1 MVYPLTNSSKG
12 LFWQKVQFNREEKQ
26 KTRGSK
32 LLVLENLTSV
42 LGFFRIYEIRTFTP
56 VKLDFFWQ
64 QVVKSSNHNT
74 NNYSIIR
81 EYVKGYK
88 PTPVKPTIDPS
99 ITDLSYDPNSTVKTI
114 TQQQKNL
121 SELEIQT
128 ICERYKNGASSYEL
142 AKEFGCH
149 RRTIS
154 DTLKRNGVEVSH
166 QATAKPELVKC
177 IIKLYAEMKTPKE
190 VGAIVGVGGDTVRK
204 VLKENGIYIRK
215 SWEYPRK

>member
-1 MVYPLTNSSKG
+1 MVDLSETYS
-12 LFWQKVQFNREEKQ
+12 
-26 KTRGSK
+26 
-32 LLVLENLTSV
+32 
-42 LGFFRIYEIRTFTP
+42 
-56 VKLDFFWQ
+56 
-64 QVVKSSNHNT
+64 

-88 PTPVKPTIDPS
+88 PTPIKPTVDPS

-128 ICERYKNGASSYEL
+128 I
-142 AKEFGCH
+142 GCH

-166 QATAKPELVKC
+166 QATAKPELVKR
-177 IIKLYAEMKTPKE
+177 IIELYAEMKTPKE

-215 SWEYPRK
+215 SWEYPKK

>member
-1 MVYPLTNSSKG
+1 MPTYLQTYS
-12 LFWQKVQFNREEKQ
+12 
-26 KTRGSK
+26 
-32 LLVLENLTSV
+32 
-42 LGFFRIYEIRTFTP
+42 
-56 VKLDFFWQ
+56 
-64 QVVKSSNHNT
+64 

-128 ICERYKNGASSYEL
+128 K
-142 AKEFGCH
+142 FGCH

-166 QATAKPELVKC
+166 QAATKPELVKR
-177 IIKLYAEMKTPKE
+177 IIELYAEMKTPKE

-215 SWEYPRK
+215 SWEYPKGTK

>member
-1 MVYPLTNSSKG
+1 MPTYLQTYS
-12 LFWQKVQFNREEKQ
+12 
-26 KTRGSK
+26 
-32 LLVLENLTSV
+32 
-42 LGFFRIYEIRTFTP
+42 
-56 VKLDFFWQ
+56 
-64 QVVKSSNHNT
+64 

-128 ICERYKNGASSYEL
+128 
-142 AKEFGCH
+142 
-149 RRTIS
+149 TIS

-166 QATAKPELVKC
+166 QAATKPELVKR
-177 IIKLYAEMKTPKE
+177 IIELYAEMKTPKE

-215 SWEYPRK
+215 SWEYPKGTK

>member
-1 MVYPLTNSSKG
+1 MKRDCREPFIVHG
-12 LFWQKVQFNREEKQ
+12 LKIW
-26 KTRGSK
+26 
-32 LLVLENLTSV
+32 LVNTAPFTA
-42 LGFFRIYEIRTFTP
+42 FFSGIKRTESE
-56 VKLDFFWQ
+56 L
-64 QVVKSSNHNT
+64 NA
-74 NNYSIIR
+74 
-81 EYVKGYK
+81 
-88 PTPVKPTIDPS
+88 VKPTIDPS
-99 ITDLSYDPNSTVKTI
+99 ITDLSYAPNSTVKTI

-166 QATAKPELVKC
+166 QATTKPELVKK
-177 IIKLYAEMKTPKE
+177 IIELYAEMKTPKE
-190 VGAIVGVGGDTVRK
+190 VGAIVGIGGDTIRK

-215 SWEYPRK
+215 SWEYPKK